1 MKRFGLISLLL
12 SCHILLFSKDRSD
25 GRFTFGAEW
34 SYIANIHTGYHYN
47 FFAPEGFRVNPVGN
61 SFGFSSNAEAYLHA
75 GYDFNDDWNL
85 SLYVGYAGIERYHHA
100 VPVSLR
106 ATRFFDRNKASDRW
120 FCMIDLGSGICLKKS
135 PQALLAGKLGG
146 GYRVSLSKDAS
157 LDFILTLRSTLGHPV
172 IDYYGT
178 PIPMEKTNRN
188 NAYVSSISLGIG
200 LTFK

>member
-12 SCHILLFSKDRSD
+12 CCHMLLFSKDRSD

-61 SFGFSSNAEAYLHA
+61 GFGFSSNAEAYLHA
-75 GYDFNDDWNL
+75 GYDFNDKWNL

-120 FCMIDLGSGICLKKS
+120 FCTGAGAPVLKASLSLRDEIQFDSALCERNHLMRMREKRCASDSGILYIE
-135 PQALLAGKLGG
+135 LLGEIRK
-146 GYRVSLSKDAS
+146 VSRHLAN
-157 LDFILTLRSTLGHPV
+157 IAQRS
-172 IDYYGT
+172 
-178 PIPMEKTNRN
+178 
-188 NAYVSSISLGIG
+188 
-200 LTFK
+200 